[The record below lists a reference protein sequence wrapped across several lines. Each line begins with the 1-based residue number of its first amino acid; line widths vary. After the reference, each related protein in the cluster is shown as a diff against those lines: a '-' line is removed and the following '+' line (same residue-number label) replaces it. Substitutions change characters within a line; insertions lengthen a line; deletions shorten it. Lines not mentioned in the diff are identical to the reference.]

1 MAGIVNDITELIGKT
16 PVVRLNRLAPAGGAE
31 IFVKLENFNA
41 GGSVKDRIA
50 LNMIVQAEAEGKIKP
65 GDTLLEVTSG
75 NTGIGVALIGA
86 VKGYRVVIVMGDNVS
101 LERRALIRAYGAEL
115 VIVSAAG
122 GIKASFDKAAELAA
136 KYGYFEIR
144 QFENPHNP
152 EAHELTTGPEILEA
166 FGGTTPDAFVVGVGT
181 GGTITGAGG
190 FLRRH
195 NPAIKIIAVEPD
207 DSPVLSGG
215 APGPHA
221 IQGIGAGIIPQ
232 VLNTGIYDQIIRI
245 TNDEAL
251 HFARLLAAKEGLL
264 LGYSSAAAI
273 LAATR
278 VAAELGAGK
287 KVLTVAPDT
296 GERYLSTP
304 LYQCDEEHAGNR
316 DNQDNRGNQ

>member
-1 MAGIVNDITELIGKT
+1 MAKIVNNVLELIGNT
-16 PVVRLNRLAPAGGAE
+16 PVVRLNHLVPKNGADV
-31 IFVKLENFNA
+31 FVKLENFNA

-50 LNMIVQAEAEGKIKP
+50 LNMINAAEAQGKIRP

-75 NTGIGVALIGA
+75 NTGIGVAMIGA
-86 VKGYRVVIVMGDNVS
+86 VKGYKVIIVMGDNVS
-101 LERRALIRAYGAEL
+101 MERRALIKAYGAEL

-122 GIKASFDKAAELAA
+122 GIKASFDKAAELVA
-136 KYGYFEIR
+136 KYGYFEVK

-152 EAHELTTGPEILEA
+152 EAHVMTTGPEILEA
-166 FGGTTPDAFVVGVGT
+166 FGGETPDAFVAGIGT

-195 NPAIKIIAVEPD
+195 NPAIKIVAVEPD
-207 DSPVLSGG
+207 ASPVLSGG
-215 APGPHA
+215 TPAPHA
-221 IQGIGAGIIPQ
+221 IQGIGAGIIPA
-232 VLNTGIYDQIIRI
+232 VLDTKIYDEIIRI

-251 HFARLLAAKEGLL
+251 DFGRMVAQKEGLL

-278 VAAELGAGK
+278 VAASMGAGK
-287 KVLTVAPDT
+287 KVLAIAPDT

-304 LYQCDEEHAGNR
+304 LFGITS
-316 DNQDNRGNQ
+316 